1 MTKAT
6 CCGAGSGWNFRRL
19 FIFLR
24 VCAGLGLLIDGQ
36 QARAEWRVTAES
48 EAAWTD
54 NVVQYS
60 AAFAQALQQDPSF
73 PTGDVRLVGSDV
85 IWKQAAELQWLGTVS
100 AQPSRVSVSGQG
112 LFYTDKSAFNRGIYR
127 LDLRQAL
134 GSKHALFLRYES
146 APQALLGQ
154 GFEKRTGS
162 RLVQEVR
169 VTSHIGYMEIERRL
183 SDAWQATIEGRVGE
197 RAFNE
202 SFAQRDVRFW
212 TLGPRLQWTGSS
224 GVVVTGGY
232 LYEQGLAD
240 QMEAARFNDDA
251 SYINHVVSLDLR
263 IPFLQSWTLG
273 LDYVYRVTRFTS
285 DLPGDSFNGR
295 RDVTQQGSAELEY
308 RWTDRVAVVVGFRR
322 TQRLS
327 TVAAVDFH
335 STIALLGLRYR
346 LQ

>member
-183 SDAWQATIEGRVGE
+183 SDAWQATIEAGSE
-197 RAFNE
+197 N
-202 SFAQRDVRFW
+202 
-212 TLGPRLQWTGSS
+212 GPLTSRSHSATYGS
-224 GVVVTGGY
+224 
-232 LYEQGLAD
+232 GL
-240 QMEAARFNDDA
+240 
-251 SYINHVVSLDLR
+251 
-263 IPFLQSWTLG
+263 WG
-273 LDYVYRVTRFTS
+273 LDC
-285 DLPGDSFNGR
+285 NGL
-295 RDVTQQGSAELEY
+295 VPVES
-308 RWTDRVAVVVGFRR
+308 W
-322 TQRLS
+322 
-327 TVAAVDFH
+327 
-335 STIALLGLRYR
+335 
-346 LQ
+346 